1 MRLNNNEK
9 VITEDDI
16 VLSDG
21 KQTLSERF
29 ASQQA
34 EIDQLK
40 SNVKWMYK
48 YGGVGSGGGSGG
60 GGTTQQFSIYAT
72 INNVQLRDQSI
83 VLNGE
88 GNYPLYV
95 KINNPN
101 GASFNVQYT
110 YTTRSSTGN
119 TITQSQTTILSI
131 ENNYTLNT
139 IINLNN
145 NDVLTVVASDGN
157 NTQQVSCTYVTS
169 PYIFSPYLVDN
180 NGNTLSSEI
189 FVSNAQTNGINI
201 RLDYTIS
208 VNADIQYSYSFEG
221 DQQSGS
227 IADKN
232 NYILFPIDSELFKE
246 ENAGYYTA
254 TINLDVVPENQE
266 PISLEYQVSFNLIPE
281 DLYMLVTPQSGV
293 IYKQETEAPYEYT
306 PGYISF
312 NYRIY
317 EGISQNRQYN
327 ITVTLNGSQ
336 VESSTVTERQENTF
350 RIFSIQSGLNTLTVR
365 ASRTTVYTQTYYF
378 YVEESSINLD
388 WFDNPSEWTQY
399 YYRLHETTSN
409 FEQYKGQLYIEQT
422 VNSPTINISGIE
434 APNLSGNAIINTH
447 IAIGLQYNTI
457 NGDNSNIFNFYNAN
471 SGSTAVLSINQETT
485 SRSGVDRQLYIKKQD
500 NCDKDNVENYHL
512 IQIYSQYVKNSG
524 NDFYYEISLY
534 IDGVLEQVFPQIYSS
549 PLLITSFDIQPING
563 FINLLEVDYKE
574 GALNNNCDYEVYKYF
589 LKYQSE
595 ILRLDVTKQLTLT
608 EYLPNFSVGLNGRVE
623 VDQSTISNIANN
635 IDTPTLVMT
644 YQNSGVYSDFMAT
657 LEQNYGE
664 DGSMPGADMNF
675 PVTLQW
681 SAGNA
686 GLEDITFPSGYTNA
700 QFRAALQGSST
711 KLYRVKN
718 FTLTLENTD
727 DSEQAEVYLYSP
739 NFANGDTSTFL
750 PETEFTL
757 KADVVDS
764 SHSNNTSCGRFVNT
778 VCRKFSSDITEN
790 GYYKDYVR
798 NCLEGFPFLLYLN
811 LVETDPVTQERTSVY
826 YYLGIYNFNLG
837 RSSYYNLG
845 YKDLSVFGEGS
856 NHLLTDAGSGFTF
869 FKISKSEDILRP
881 QLGVAEIQGGSNY
894 FDFSQYDPSILFQ
907 QTLSGS
913 YVDNT
918 YMFGDLVRGGSLTD
932 IQLQDSIESLIQKI
946 ALAGGYLFDYIKKKR
961 GSYSDGYHAEKMED
975 GQYTGE
981 SLNQVP
987 DYTQQYRR
995 QMGNTGN
1002 WEYVLKETI
1011 EPGTQLNLQ
1020 ELIIPNLDEG
1030 RLAAL
1035 NFQSLAEYY
1044 TICMALGLVDSV
1056 QKNLNI
1062 KTWNNQTW
1070 YLAFY
1075 DMDTCLGI
1083 NNQGSDINYFAFSDY
1098 WHSSYTTKGDTDYPT
1113 NATIYRDFSPHS
1125 MGENG
1130 FDVPSSYLFA
1140 VAKYAKLIYNSTSDE
1155 SAAYT
1160 SVYPQELYA
1169 KWRSNTINNE
1179 TNEGILKN
1187 ADYFVDNY
1195 FANNLGNINPTL
1207 VSYNY
1212 RSKYLSLGSNEAS
1225 VTWINTDYNKFNGT
1239 RINKVREWLNGR
1251 LHILDVYFN
1260 LNRSVINNIQYL
1272 DDDGTW
1278 QPVMIGSAPITDV
1291 IYSSNYSLSSNP
1303 DIVILHDI
1311 FSDDQN
1317 SAGIQLSGNVDIKI
1331 KCPEYSPLQIYN
1343 ANGTISR
1350 NYILGGDNYQEI
1362 QFQTTGVQAVKLGGS
1377 QAWTYLENINWL
1389 SADTLIINSDKLEN
1403 ILGTS
1408 GRFSSIQLTTP
1419 NLQTLELTSSNY
1431 QGTLS
1436 LSGTDNFPNLNSIN
1450 VSRSNLSLNLND
1462 LGVSTVNAA
1471 NITNAQATINIA
1483 NCPNL
1488 TTFSCANS
1496 TLATLNIQGLRGSLK
1511 KFTLNNNTNIT
1522 TINLS
1527 CVESGGVLT
1536 IIGDNTLEQLT
1547 VSGFSQV
1554 IVRNCPRLRRVTITQ
1569 SEIPL
1574 TNLEINNC
1582 NTSNNV
1588 TAINITSTTVETAGT
1603 VDLTNCVS
1611 GGNSTLTRVYLYGC
1625 SKIQKIY
1632 LPPNTPLVSECFR
1645 GVSSLETL
1653 DGTNLTITGGGV
1665 FYGCNRYKMRTSSG
1679 SYTDLHVSS
1688 SCTSLSNLFRRTAD
1702 YEDYRITRD
1711 DVKHFI
1717 STAIPSSNNI
1727 KDISYLFF
1735 YNVGIEYTLEDFK
1748 DDIVNSTGNYIDL
1761 SKFNKVT
1768 NASNAFARC
1777 SMVAI
1782 NKNTWNLGST
1792 SGINMSA
1799 FQDPNS
1805 GSQIY
1810 VTIDSLTNII
1820 SKVTSLF
1827 GTWSNSR
1834 PSWTFIDNI
1843 TGETREDD
1851 IPLKDFFNP
1860 GGVAPSKLTTL
1871 TRFYPNANQTID
1883 LTDTFTS
1890 SWTSLTSVQE
1900 FFWGRDRVFRYK
1912 NYDKLFYNL
1921 PRLRYIQNALVAS
1934 AITEERYDLFTLI
1947 NWSNFLNQ
1955 SNPQFSDCA
1964 GDSYDIGCFMLRK
1977 YISAEDYQTLCNMMI
1992 RSSKISNLSYLFTN
2006 CYIIGYTGE
2015 FTFGN
2020 IANTNTTITAIRS
2033 LFQNCRITTDEFG
2046 NGESGMALSPTFF
2059 KNLTKIADVR
2069 RAFRECRFSK
2079 PIPFNFFNKRQR
2091 DASVDTR
2098 VWVQVDG
2105 EYQEAEYF
2113 TYTYRREIYCYMQL
2127 FYNAEWDQGT
2137 RTYDPSLYTIDKDRV
2152 VYNNQEYTTYY
2163 TRTEIPPEDEEG
2175 EVTYQYTEHTV
2186 TQPTEITD
2194 AQNLEGYYIASTNTY
2209 DNRYENNFTLENSEA
2224 VNMLIIPP
2232 DLFYGTASSIGG
2244 NTDSD
2249 NGFRINYD
2257 YALACSTPLQGII
2270 PQNIFSKTRGGSVSN
2285 TFRNQNVIPYKIY
2298 SSTSDIQD
2306 INVYACFPPNYTTYT
2321 SLDNAFNVLPVIPS
2335 NATSGEK
2342 EIINW
2347 VFVIQEST
2355 IPSSTT
2361 TMDNAFN
2368 YDMSGQ
2374 SVNLGQQ
2381 NNGNVRIN
2389 YIGRVSDGIIYTG
2402 FDLTK
2407 FTSLALDNL
2416 LSGKIAALGYGNLF
2430 DDTFDLSR
2438 ATLSSSDNRI
2448 FAQDSIRLR
2457 EVGWFSQHLIFPL
2470 TTGSIAKIF
2479 MNMGQF
2485 SYQLKESQITNLAT
2499 SRQYYQAAGF
2509 VIS

>member
-60 GGTTQQFSIYAT
+60 GGATQQFSIYAT

-139 IINLNN
+139 ILNLNN

-434 APNLSGNAIINTH
+434 APNLSGNAVINTH

-608 EYLPNFSVGLNGRVE
+608 EYLPNFNVGLNGRVE

-1002 WEYVLKETI
+1002 WEYVLRETI

-1140 VAKYAKLIYNSTSDE
+1140 VAKYSKLIYNSTSDE

-1225 VTWINTDYNKFNGT
+1225 VTWVNTDYNKFNGT

-1272 DDDGTW
+1272 DEDGTW

-1343 ANGTISR
+1343 ANGAISR

-1462 LGVSTVNAA
+1462 LGVTYVNAA

-1496 TLATLNIQGLRGSLK
+1496 TLATLNIQGLRGNLK

-1554 IVRNCPRLRRVTITQ
+1554 IVRNCPRLRKVTITQ

-1582 NTSNNV
+1582 NTNNNV

-1632 LPPNTPLVSECFR
+1632 LPPNTPLVSQCFR
-1645 GVSSLETL
+1645 GVSNLETL

-1665 FYGCNRYKMRTSSG
+1665 FYGCNKYKMRTSSG

-1688 SCTSLSNLFRRTAD
+1688 SCTSLANLFRKGAY
-1702 YEDYRITRD
+1702 YEDYCITRD

-1717 STAIPSSNNI
+1717 STAVPSSNNI
-1727 KDISYLFF
+1727 TDVSYMFF
-1735 YNVGIEYTLEDFK
+1735 GNNGITYTLDDFK
-1748 DDIVNSTGNYIDL
+1748 EDLVNSAGNYINL

-1768 NASNAFARC
+1768 NATCMFC
-1777 SMVAI
+1777 QCGIIAI
-1782 NKNTWNLGST
+1782 NKNMWNFGS
-1792 SGINMSA
+1792 SNGVNMTA
-1799 FQDPNS
+1799 FQEAVNS
-1805 GSQIY
+1805 SVVY
-1810 VTIDSLTNII
+1810 VTIDSLQNII
-1820 SKVTSLF
+1820 SKVTQLF
-1827 GTWSNSR
+1827 GNYLNVR
-1834 PSWTFIDNI
+1834 PSMIFLDNI
-1843 TGETREDD
+1843 TGETRTDD

-1860 GGVAPSKLTTL
+1860 SGVSPSKLVTL
-1871 TRFYPNANQTID
+1871 SRFFPSTSQTID
-1883 LTDTFTS
+1883 MTDVFTS
-1890 SWTSLTSVQE
+1890 AWTSLTTLDNFMWAIDTQYK
-1900 FFWGRDRVFRYK
+1900 YK
-1912 NYDKLFYNL
+1912 NYNKLFYNL
-1921 PRLRYIQNALVAS
+1921 PKIKNITNTLIQS
-1934 AITEERYDLFTLI
+1934 SISEERYDLFTLV
-1947 NWSNFLNQ
+1947 NWASFSNRGG
-1955 SNPQFSDCA
+1955 SVSEVS
-1964 GDSYDIGCFMLRK
+1964 GDSQSAGTFKMRK
-1977 YISAEDYQTLCNMMI
+1977 YISAADYQTLCNLLL
-1992 RSSKISNLSYLFTN
+1992 RSSSTNISYIFAN

-2020 IANTNTTITAIRS
+2020 VNVTNNAITRVCS
-2033 LFQNCRITTDEFG
+2033 LYESCQLVSDITG
-2046 NGESGMALSPTFF
+2046 AGQSGMQLSPTFF
-2059 KNLTKIADVR
+2059 KNLPKVADVR
-2069 RAFRECRFSK
+2069 RMFQNCRFSK
-2079 PIPFNFFNKRQR
+2079 PIPFNFFNKRER
-2091 DASVDTR
+2091 DTSVDTR

-2113 TYTYRREIYCYMQL
+2113 TYTYRKEIYCYLNL
-2127 FYNAEWDQGT
+2127 FYNSTWDQGT

-2194 AQNLEGYYIASTNTY
+2194 AENLEGYYVASTQTGYHDETNFAL
-2209 DNRYENNFTLENSEA
+2209 ENNNA
-2224 VNMLIIPP
+2224 VSMLIIPP
-2232 DLFYGTASSIGG
+2232 DLFYGTVSSFNNG
-2244 NTDSD
+2244 DSD
-2249 NGFRINYD
+2249 NGQSLNFNN
-2257 YALACSTPLQGII
+2257 ALYCATPLQGII
-2270 PQNIFSKTRGGSVSN
+2270 PKNIFSKNRTGSVGN
-2285 TFRNQNVIPYKIY
+2285 TFKNANVIPAKIY
-2298 SSTSDIQD
+2298 SYTSDSQD
-2306 INVYACFPPNYTTYT
+2306 INVYSCFPSNYTTRS
-2321 SLDNAFNVLPVIPS
+2321 SLDNAFTVQPVVPTNV
-2335 NATSGEK
+2335 TQEDK
-2342 EIINW
+2342 QIINW
-2347 VFVIQEST
+2347 VFMIQEDS
-2355 IPSSTT
+2355 IPSNVTS
-2361 TMDNAFN
+2361 MDNAFN
-2368 YDMSGQ
+2368 WDYGGY
-2374 SVNLGQQ
+2374 SVNRGQL

-2389 YIGRVSDGIIYTG
+2389 YIGKVSGNNVTTG
-2402 FDLTK
+2402 FDMAH
-2407 FTSLALDNL
+2407 FTSLTVNNL
-2416 LSGKIAALGYGNLF
+2416 LTSRLTALGYGNLF
-2430 DDTFDLSR
+2430 NSSYDISSATFTGDDDYVLVLADSDELEW
-2438 ATLSSSDNRI
+2438 LSS
-2448 FAQDSIRLR
+2448 QL
-2457 EVGWFSQHLIFPL
+2457 QFPL
-2470 TTGSIAKIF
+2470 STGTIRRF
-2479 MNMGQF
+2479 MTNVGTMH
-2485 SYQLKESQITNLAT
+2485 YQLRSNQITNLST
-2499 SRQYYQAAGF
+2499 SRSWYEDAGF
-2509 VIS
+2509 KVID